1 MELSGTKWIP
11 SAHFLMPSK
20 CEKNN
25 EGDGTSWNQVE
36 LSGTKWEVN
45 LLGNNDYGTCNVGAP
60 WMDVSTPIGAE

>member
-1 MELSGTKWIP
+1 ME
-11 SAHFLMPSK
+11 SK
-20 CEKNN
+20 CAFFNAIKMQKN